1 MAIEVRVPQMGESIV
16 EAVIGA
22 WRKREGEPVAVGD
35 VLVELE
41 TEKSMLR
48 SLLTRLE
55 YSSAS

>member
-22 WRKREGEPVAVGD
+22 WRKREGDPVNPGD

-41 TEKSMLR
+41 TEKST
-48 SLLTRLE
+48 SK
-55 YSSAS
+55 